1 MDSLYLQ
8 DSLGNVLTPI
18 WSKKESVLFCSV
30 LAPPSSMASEILCYN
45 NPAPLLLDPFTSETV
60 LRDLNFTIEA
70 VWYHDREHWLGWVPM
85 GEPPRSPYETEPALD
100 LLEICFR
107 QGPVPTVDNFYD
119 AYDSDHQISPVK
131 WPAGCHLDPTWVEEV
146 SYVGDRLHALSRSL
160 AETSEFYCCGPPM
173 NRVGDIP
180 NPIDIGAIDM
190 LFANDGEAQEAAIKV
205 KRGLLSLV
213 GFLAWML
220 SLVQLKETKLTAGDQ
235 QYLQQL
241 HLSER
246 PKTGAVFNLTRDQHE
261 INFPHWANNGVPF
274 HYAWTEEESKN
285 RCFLRFS
292 PEYYQ
297 EVACLREIG
306 NIEDKMMKDLSS
318 YAQWKDALDG
328 SDWIGQNLRA
338 GKMGVVETRFQLSM
352 KYGIVDRHLYG
363 ARPLI
368 NWSTIRI
375 YAERF
380 KALIREGE
388 RETVCTFFH
397 NNPIHQDEPAYG
409 RPPLQHRFA
418 LLDFAFEEAGV
429 GVSEQ
434 SRYYESNSVVREQ
447 VKNLY
452 APRPDRPFNSF
463 NGGPALSLPGGTSG
477 VRRGRIG
484 GSTHTQET
492 PARSTS
498 SQSDRYPSRPLSAR
512 REPRCSSPEIHGT
525 WARAVAG
532 VRRRSS
538 RSLSPLRREEK
549 GKGRQARSLSPIC
562 TPEIDKEDTW
572 FQEEYLSAAEGEES
586 DAPKEDEER
595 GRQAF
600 NVNRDDSPFEAA
612 IDPVT
617 TWVPKYRSSKEA
629 LTDLVDWAPSVMEY
643 DPKKPA
649 YDPLSWNSDWLNK
662 AYLIVDDP
670 QTRARL
676 KTLCA
681 LFPEELDHIQAVLE
695 YAMRFGMPFE
705 LCTKMRDAGSFRNH
719 RALMVGTM

>member
-30 LAPPSSMASEILCYN
+30 LAPLSSMASEILRYN
-45 NPAPLLLDPFTSETV
+45 NPAPLLLDPFTSET
-60 LRDLNFTIEA
+60 
-70 VWYHDREHWLGWVPM
+70 YHDREHWLGWVPT

-107 QGPVPTVDNFYD
+107 QGPVPTTIKSVR
-119 AYDSDHQISPVK
+119 SSG
-131 WPAGCHLDPTWVEEV
+131 PAGCHLDPTWVEEV
-146 SYVGDRLHALSRSL
+146 SYVDDRLHALSRSL
-160 AETSEFYCCGPPM
+160 AETSEFYCRGPPM

-180 NPIDIGAIDM
+180 NPIDVGAINM

-205 KRGLLSLV
+205 KQGLLSLV

-220 SLVQLKETKLTAGDQ
+220 SLVQLKDTKLTAGDQ

-241 HLSER
+241 RLSER
-246 PKTGAVFNLTRDQHE
+246 PKTGAVFNLTRGQHE

-274 HYAWTEEESKN
+274 HYAWMEEESKN

-297 EVACLREIG
+297 EVARLREIG
-306 NIEDKMMKDLSS
+306 NIEDKTMKDLSS

-338 GKMGVVETRFQLSM
+338 GKMGIIETRFQPSM

-368 NWSTIRI
+368 NWSTIRV

-388 RETVCTFFH
+388 RETVCTFFR

-409 RPPLQHRFA
+409 RPPLQHRFT
-418 LLDFAFEEAGV
+418 LSDFAFEEAGV
-429 GVSEQ
+429 AVSEQ
-434 SRYYESNSVVREQ
+434 SQYYESNSVMREQ

-463 NGGPALSLPGGTSG
+463 NRGPTLSLPGGMSG
-477 VRRGRIG
+477 VRRGRSG

-492 PARSTS
+492 LARSTS

-512 REPRCSSPEIHGT
+512 REPRRLSPEIHGT

-532 VRRRSS
+532 VRHRSS
-538 RSLSPLRREEK
+538 RSLSPLRCEEK
-549 GKGRQARSLSPIC
+549 GKGRQARSLSLIR
-562 TPEIDKEDTW
+562 TPEINKEDT
-572 FQEEYLSAAEGEES
+572 LVPRRI
-586 DAPKEDEER
+586 PKR
-595 GRQAF
+595 GGR
-600 NVNRDDSPFEAA
+600 R
-612 IDPVT
+612 
-617 TWVPKYRSSKEA
+617 
-629 LTDLVDWAPSVMEY
+629 
-643 DPKKPA
+643 
-649 YDPLSWNSDWLNK
+649 
-662 AYLIVDDP
+662 
-670 QTRARL
+670 
-676 KTLCA
+676 
-681 LFPEELDHIQAVLE
+681 
-695 YAMRFGMPFE
+695 G
-705 LCTKMRDAGSFRNH
+705 
-719 RALMVGTM
+719 